1 MRISDWSSDVC
12 SSDLSREDESIVF
25 SWIEWPDKA
34 TRQAMADRI
43 DEIMK
48 SDERFNPEK
57 NPMPFDGARMIY
69 GGFDPVVQEGASTPD
84 PYVQGFIL
92 PVSEGNK
99 EAYREAAMGMWE
111 IMKDH
116 GATRIIEAWQD
127 DVPKGKQTDFF
138 RATKAES
145 GEAVVF
151 TFVEWSSREACEER
165 KSTRLNSSH

>member
-1 MRISDWSSDVC
+1 M
-12 SSDLSREDESIVF
+12 
-25 SWIEWPDKA
+25 
-34 TRQAMADRI
+34 I
-43 DEIMK
+43 D
-48 SDERFNPEK
+48 
-57 NPMPFDGARMIY
+57 

-84 PYVQGFIL
+84 PYVQRFIL

-151 TFVEWSSREACEER
+151 SFVEWRSEEHTSELQSLMR
-165 KSTRLNSSH
+165 ISYAVFCLKNKS